1 MAEAAVA
8 EAVVS
13 AAAGSAVFCRQA
25 KRVRVYQSE
34 DRRQGG
40 PTALAWERL
49 GLKQLTPS
57 LKK

>member
-13 AAAGSAVFCRQA
+13 AAAGSAVSCRQA

-34 DRRQGG
+34 DRR
-40 PTALAWERL
+40 
-49 GLKQLTPS
+49 
-57 LKK
+57 